1 MKQQLNF
8 YTDSFRPVKDI
19 LSLDNMIL
27 IWVAGLII
35 SMLLYVYEYDQ
46 LSRLQAQRDLAQQQ
60 QNRIQSQLGSLQ
72 ANFSRRGDITNL
84 NERLNNRRGHYNTLE
99 AVLRQL
105 DSRSDGMRAGV
116 AGIMKNLTELDLN
129 SIWLTEISIYQ
140 GQLSV
145 VGETLD
151 PKRIPVLIQQL
162 EKLDGLS
169 DRRFSR
175 LEITVDPERDI
186 HIFSLQSVDFTAPES
201 IAGAN
206 R

>member
-8 YTDSFRPVKDI
+8 YTDSFKPVKDL

-27 IWVAGLII
+27 VWVAGLII
-35 SMLLYVYEYDQ
+35 SVVLYVYEYDQ
-46 LSRLQAQRDLAQQQ
+46 LSRVQAQRDLAQQQ
-60 QNRIQSQLGSLQ
+60 QDRIQSQLGSLQ

-84 NERLNNRRGHYNTLE
+84 NERLADRRGHYNTLE

-116 AGIMKNLTELDLN
+116 AGIMENLTELDLK

-151 PKRIPVLIQQL
+151 PKQIPLLIQQL

-169 DRRFSR
+169 DRRFSK
-175 LEITVDPERDI
+175 LEITADPERDI
-186 HIFSLQSVDFTAPES
+186 HIFSLQSVDFIAPES
-201 IAGAN
+201 VAGAG